1 MLSAGSQ
8 LWKIK
13 LQVCFLWKDKYC
25 FYFPMTGFANM
36 NVKHFIISGLSV
48 HFSFE
53 YSSKTLILLSI
64 SLVHRKCNLVNSLC
78 L

>member
-48 HFSFE
+48 HFFFE
-53 YSSKTLILLSI
+53 YSSKTLILYGITS
-64 SLVHRKCNLVNSLC
+64 SS
-78 L
+78 